1 MYLVENNR
9 CIYFTTY
16 AYSMSYETVWNIT
29 KTAVFPVEP
38 STDCLPVGHWV
49 DATSPF

>member
-1 MYLVENNR
+1 MYLVEKNR

-29 KTAVFPVEP
+29 KTAVFPA
-38 STDCLPVGHWV
+38 DRLPIVYQLGIG
-49 DATSPF
+49 